1 MIPLELKTE
10 LTSRIANAVT
20 PREAAV
26 DTMKSLQS
34 HYGWLTDEAVLE
46 ASELLGL
53 SPLQIEELATFYEML
68 FRRPVGRSVIHVCD
82 SISCWASGA
91 ETLMQQLKN
100 ELGISEGETTPDNR
114 FTLLPCSCLGNCGN
128 GPTIMI
134 GEQIHHQVDPA
145 KAIRILK
152 DEQDRHDAEKE
163 TGRTS

>member
-1 MIPLELKTE
+1 MIPFELKTE

-26 DTMKSLQS
+26 DTMKSLQA

-46 ASELLGL
+46 AAELLGL
-53 SPLQIEELATFYEML
+53 SSLQIEELATFYEMI

-82 SISCWASGA
+82 SISCWASDA
-91 ETLMQQLKN
+91 ETLMQHLKTV
-100 ELGISEGETTPDNR
+100 LGISEGETTPDGR

-134 GEQIHHQVDPA
+134 GEQIHHLVDPA
-145 KAIRILK
+145 KAISILK
-152 DEQDRHDAEKE
+152 EERARQDERE
-163 TGRTS
+163 